1 MTTSIRLRTRNKNYS
16 GIFAKKQA
24 FGGDGEKKAMR
35 GGKRGDKGAREGK
48 KGVKRRDEAAE
59 KGESFSKC
67 SKQLT
72 EVVCGYIILAL
83 KVNVT
88 AMAQAHKR
96 KGESRSFEKGGFIYC
111 RREYVRYYLL
121 LRQSGRTGF

>member
-35 GGKRGDKGAREGK
+35 GGERGDKGAREGK
-48 KGVKRRDEAAE
+48 KGGMRPA
-59 KGESFSKC
+59 KGRESFSKC

-72 EVVCGYIILAL
+72 AIVCGYIILAL